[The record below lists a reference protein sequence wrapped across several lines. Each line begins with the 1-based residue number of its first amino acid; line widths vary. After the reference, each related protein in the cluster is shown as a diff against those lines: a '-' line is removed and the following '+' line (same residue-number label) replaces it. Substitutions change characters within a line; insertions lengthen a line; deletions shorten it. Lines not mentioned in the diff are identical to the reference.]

1 MLKRSQITAEF
12 LALIQVNNA
21 QNRLPVSLEYYSEG
35 RCNQSKR
42 VANMVMAG
50 YDHVV
55 GAIFLLQLEA
65 YVCSEIAEPFPL
77 INGRPRPVVTLEE
90 NAPKEFTCRMEGW
103 KSVPVVTWYLNGK
116 KQESNQTML
125 IPSSNESRN
134 QSYSTFVITTRR
146 KDKELNCSVTDPVSG
161 KTQNASV
168 ILNVQFKPEVV
179 RMDAE
184 YKEHNDSGLFLV
196 LFVLVRANPPATITW
211 VDESG
216 GVIVNTSNFMIL
228 DTKSYPW
235 LTNHTVHVQLTSLA
249 KNYSFSAGNEF
260 GVTNSSIALPG
271 FLHSRI
277 EVPVLVI
284 LLGGILG
291 LLAILLLNVIVL
303 CAIYRRKESADLKPS
318 RDSAVLSE
326 STSVK
331 CDEVQIPRENVSL
344 QANLNQYQ
352 NVNDLNQP
360 PAEADG
366 ASKHLSENKVA
377 CGDLSDQEN
386 AAMDPK
392 GFLHFPMSG
401 YIYKVSSMS
410 SDEIWL

>member
-1 MLKRSQITAEF
+1 MP
-12 LALIQVNNA
+12 LA
-21 QNRLPVSLEYYSEG
+21 G
-35 RCNQSKR
+35 C
-42 VANMVMAG
+42 
-50 YDHVV
+50 DHFVR
-55 GAIFLLQLEA
+55 AFFLLQLEA
-65 YVCSEIAEPFPL
+65 YLCSEVVEPFPL

-90 NAPKEFTCRMEGW
+90 NAPREFTCRMEGW

-125 IPSSNESRN
+125 IPSTSESSN
-134 QSYSTFVITTRR
+134 QSVSTFVITTRR
-146 KDKELNCSVTDPVSG
+146 RDKELNCSATDPVSG

-168 ILNVQFKPEVV
+168 LLNVQFKPEVV

-184 YKEHNDSGLFLV
+184 YKERNDSGLFLV
-196 LFVLVRANPPATITW
+196 LFVLVHANPAATITW

-216 GVIVNTSNFMIL
+216 QVIVNTSNFMIL

-235 LTNHTVHVQLTSLA
+235 LTNHTVHVQLSSLA
-249 KNYSFSAGNEF
+249 KNYSFIASNEF
-260 GVTNSSIALPG
+260 GMTNSSVALPG
-271 FLHSRI
+271 FLHSRV

-291 LLAILLLNVIVL
+291 LLAILLLNIIVL
-303 CAIYRRKESADLKPS
+303 CAIYRRKERAELNPS
-318 RDSAVLSE
+318 SESAVHSD
-326 STSVK
+326 STNVK
-331 CDEVQIPRENVSL
+331 YDEAQIPRENISL
-344 QANLNQYQ
+344 QVNLRPSQHP
-352 NVNDLNQP
+352 NVNDLNRP

-366 ASKHLSENKVA
+366 ASRHLSENQVV

-386 AAMDPK
+386 VPAVDQK
-392 GFLHFPMSG
+392 GFLQFPMSG

>member
-12 LALIQVNNA
+12 LALIQVNKA
-21 QNRLPVSLEYYSEG
+21 QNHLPVSLEYYSER
-35 RCNQSKR
+35 RCNQSTR
-42 VANMVMAG
+42 VANMALAG

-90 NAPKEFTCRMEGW
+90 NAPREFTCRMEGW

-216 GVIVNTSNFMIL
+216 RVIVNTSNFMIL

-303 CAIYRRKESADLKPS
+303 CAIYRRRESA
-318 RDSAVLSE
+318 
-326 STSVK
+326 
-331 CDEVQIPRENVSL
+331 
-344 QANLNQYQ
+344 ANLP
-352 NVNDLNQP
+352 VLNAMKYRFRGRTSP
-360 PAEADG
+360 
-366 ASKHLSENKVA
+366 SK
-377 CGDLSDQEN
+377 QT
-386 AAMDPK
+386 
-392 GFLHFPMSG
+392 
-401 YIYKVSSMS
+401 
-410 SDEIWL
+410 